1 MICGN
6 MPRFAAVRTLV
17 LAALFVIGLAATTPL
32 PALAANSGTWAN
44 TGSMNTT
51 RTAHSATLLPNGQ
64 VLVAGG
70 AGSVGGLTSAELY
83 NPATG
88 KWTFTGSMAT
98 GRYAHTAVLLPS
110 GEVLVAGGI
119 VSISIQGVISCTAT
133 AELYNPSTGRWT
145 TTGSMATPRFAQ
157 GAALLQNGQ
166 ALVAGGLNATDGT
179 LASAEL
185 YDRSAGTWKET
196 GSMNYARSTRAT
208 LLPSGQVLMA
218 GGALSGNT
226 AELYSNG
233 SWTLTSTMKFS
244 HPGTY
249 AALLTNGDVLVFG
262 GNLSSYVSEFY
273 NPSSGA
279 WTATHN
285 IAVKPP
291 NGPLTLLRTGEV
303 LLAGGQS
310 GYGTDALCRL
320 YDSPTNS
327 WLLTGSMN
335 QARAVHTATLLQN
348 GQVLAA
354 GGRVKNSNG
363 TFSVLASAELYTP

>member
-1 MICGN
+1 MTTRILVASSRLQEVAMICGN

-70 AGSVGGLTSAELY
+70 ESSAGGLTSAELY
-83 NPATG
+83 NPVTG

-98 GRYAHTAVLLPS
+98 RRYAHTAVLLPS

-145 TTGSMATPRFAQ
+145 TTGSM
-157 GAALLQNGQ
+157 
-166 ALVAGGLNATDGT
+166 
-179 LASAEL
+179 
-185 YDRSAGTWKET
+185 
-196 GSMNYARSTRAT
+196 NYARSTRAT

-218 GGALSGNT
+218 GGAQSHT

-244 HPGTY
+244 HPGGRAT
-249 AALLTNGDVLVFG
+249 LETNGDVLVFAG
-262 GNLSSYVSEFY
+262 HLASYAGEFY
-273 NPSSGA
+273 APSTGT
-279 WTATHN
+279 WTATRN
-285 IAVKPP
+285 IGVNPP
-291 NGPLTLLRTGEV
+291 NGPLTLLRTGKV
-303 LLAGGQS
+303 LLAGGES

-354 GGRVKNSNG
+354 GGEVKTTNG

>member
-1 MICGN
+1 MIRANLHRLEGIG
-6 MPRFAAVRTLV
+6 TLV
-17 LAALFVIGLAATTPL
+17 LAGLFVIGVETSTAV
-32 PALAANSGTWAN
+32 PAVAQASGTWTT
-44 TGSMNTT
+44 TGSLNTA
-51 RTAHSATLLPNGQ
+51 RVGHSATLLPSGQ

-70 AGSVGGLTSAELY
+70 EGLTGVLASAELY

-119 VSISIQGVISCTAT
+119 VSISIQGVLSCTAM
-133 AELYNPSTGRWT
+133 AELYNPSTGQWT
-145 TTGSMATPRFAQ
+145 TTGSMATPRFGQ

-166 ALVAGGLNATDGT
+166 VLVAGGSNATDGT

-185 YDRSAGTWKET
+185 YDPSKGTWKQT
-196 GSMNYARSTRAT
+196 GSMNHARSTHAT
-208 LLPSGQVLMA
+208 LLQSGQVLMA
-218 GGALSGNT
+218 GGGTSSNT

-244 HPGTY
+244 HPGAS

-262 GNLSSYVSEFY
+262 GHLASYSGEFY
-273 NPSSGA
+273 NPSTDT

-285 IAVKPP
+285 IAVNPP
-291 NGPLTLLRTGEV
+291 NGPLTLLRTGRV
-303 LLAGGQS
+303 ILAGGES

-327 WLLTGSMN
+327 WLLTGSMH
-335 QARAVHTATLLQN
+335 QARTAHTATLLQN
-348 GQVLAA
+348 GQVLVA
-354 GGRVKNSNG
+354 GGEVKTSNG
-363 TFSVLASAELYTP
+363 TFSILASAELYTP